1 MASLPTVGEMRDE
14 YDALQYQD
22 DNDVIQK
29 QIDNARNRICV
40 ILSKRYNVALWPSA
54 NFPPAV
60 SSWVREGA
68 FALFTT
74 KPEIAGG
81 GEAGDQS
88 GADLWK
94 RVLEE
99 VREAAEDATLLDDDL
114 VPVPIILPD
123 EPPTLGQFQTIK
135 LRTLEPVFDM
145 GNPAYQ
151 RVLVP
156 RRATRS
162 NTSEMI

>member
-1 MASLPTVGEMRDE
+1 MASLPTAAEMRE
-14 YDALQYQD
+14 RYEALQYQD
-22 DNDVIQK
+22 DDDVILAFVEEAK
-29 QIDNARNRICV
+29 NRICV
-40 ILSKRYNVALWPSA
+40 ILSKRYRVSLWPSA
-54 NFPPAV
+54 NFPSVVA
-60 SSWVREGA
+60 SWVREGA
-68 FALFTT
+68 FALFVT

-81 GEAGDQS
+81 GTAGDQS

-99 VREAAEDATLLDDDL
+99 VREAAEKATLLDDDL
-114 VPVPIILPD
+114 EPVDIILPE
-123 EPPTLGQFQTIK
+123 EPPILGQFQTIK
-135 LRTLEPVFDM
+135 LRTLAPVFDM

-156 RRATRS
+156 RRAADS